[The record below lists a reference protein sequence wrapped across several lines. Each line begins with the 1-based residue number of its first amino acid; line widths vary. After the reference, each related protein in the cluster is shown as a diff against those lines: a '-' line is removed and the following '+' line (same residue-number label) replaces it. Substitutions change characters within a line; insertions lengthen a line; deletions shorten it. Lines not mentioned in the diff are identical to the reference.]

1 MCSNSTSDQRGV
13 VLLTVLVFILVTT
26 LAASSLIQMHQTQMQ
41 REREEQLLFVGD
53 QFRKAIASYYNTIP
67 PGGARGLP
75 QSLEALLNDQRFP
88 KPRQHLRRIYPDPMT
103 GQADWQLIR
112 ESGGIVGVKSQSDHP
127 TLKKRGFSKEYLN
140 FEEKGFYSDW
150 SFSIRDSLPSNQIRR

>member
-1 MCSNSTSDQRGV
+1 MRAHPTSHQHGV
-13 VLLTVLVFILVTT
+13 VLLIVLVFILVTT
-26 LAASSLIQMHQTQMQ
+26 LGASSLVQIYQTQMQ

-103 GQADWQLIR
+103 GEADWQLIR
-112 ESGGIVGVKSQSDHP
+112 ESGGIVGVKSQSSH
-127 TLKKRGFSKEYLN
+127 TVLKKRGFSSDYQQFEDKEL
-140 FEEKGFYSDW
+140 YSDW
-150 SFSIRDSLPSNQIRR
+150 SFSIRNTLPPNQIRR